1 MPEPIREVW
10 AVIQDDGQVVSM
22 SHDRDSVVADLDFV
36 EEHMDEPDR
45 LWRGE
50 SVPGLT
56 LTRLPIRTDAET
68 AVIAAA
74 EEYDTYQTQYER
86 LESGSISPSIDERV
100 AERQA
105 LAAIHKIRRTIAA
118 LRVERGA

>member
-74 EEYDTYQTQYER
+74 ETAAMFFSCARWAATE
-86 LESGSISPSIDERV
+86 LESSSFLARPRWLAMLV
-100 AERQA
+100 ASSLPWVQPMKCR
-105 LAAIHKIRRTIAA
+105 I
-118 LRVERGA
+118 